1 MEAPGPDGGDRARRA
16 AEAAA
21 RRQRLLQR
29 GAERLSRITSGGP
42 APPPAPPRGEA
53 RASPGPSTSLS
64 GSHSEPTPVEVK
76 PEAVQKDGLT
86 LDRSRE
92 IL

>member
-1 MEAPGPDGGDRARRA
+1 MEAPGAEGADRARRA

-29 GAERLSRITSGGP
+29 GAERLSRIASGGP
-42 APPPAPPRGEA
+42 APPPALPRDEA
-53 RASPGPSTSLS
+53 RASPGPSASLS
-64 GSHSEPTPVEVK
+64 GSHAESAPVEVK